1 MSQGLS
7 REALLSTPQPSTS
20 HAQGD
25 SDQVEPNLW
34 TNLTNPH
41 GPHPILRQDTLETNP
56 ICVDPNTFSR
66 IPVNI
71 SQIPVNN
78 SQGGIAMVHQNVKI
92 GTIGINF
99 RKITINYLLSP

>member
-66 IPVNI
+66 IPVN
-71 SQIPVNN
+71 N